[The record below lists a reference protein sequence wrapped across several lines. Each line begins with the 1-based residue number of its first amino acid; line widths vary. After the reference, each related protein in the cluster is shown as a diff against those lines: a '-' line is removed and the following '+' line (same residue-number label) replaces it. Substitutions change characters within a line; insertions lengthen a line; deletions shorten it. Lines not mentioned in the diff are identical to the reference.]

1 MVSGAQQIEEPPQF
15 YGGIIADP
23 MGLGKT
29 LTMIALAA
37 CDLELNIHNNAFDL
51 DEEGLLQV
59 PATLIIIPPPR
70 KFHPRTHATSWRIN
84 C

>member
-1 MVSGAQQIEEPPQF
+1 MLTLPVHSFINRISAAHQAEEPPQF

-37 CDLELNIHNNAFDL
+37 TDL
-51 DEEGLLQV
+51 DRDTNTKDRMEVEIEDKHDV
-59 PATLIIIPPPR
+59 PATLIIIPPPCM
-70 KFHPRTHATSWRIN
+70 SY
-84 C
+84 